1 MRTPRYPRIQAL
13 ASRRLLEIFPRR
25 ENSAAQ
31 QFFADGAAYLVHPQR
46 PGVFREAEEMPR
58 AMIVGAGEVVDAEQ
72 HQARGPARCIERRG
86 AGRAKS
92 ATYSERRG
100 RRSGRQRY
108 FSLLLESS
116 KA

>member
-1 MRTPRYPRIQAL
+1 MPC
-13 ASRRLLEIFPRR
+13 SRRSGRKESRSIRAAKTTTTADSPGSWTRR
-25 ENSAAQ
+25 ANSAAQ

-86 AGRAKS
+86 AGQG
-92 ATYSERRG
+92 EVG
-100 RRSGRQRY
+100 DV
-108 FSLLLESS
+108 F
-116 KA
+116 